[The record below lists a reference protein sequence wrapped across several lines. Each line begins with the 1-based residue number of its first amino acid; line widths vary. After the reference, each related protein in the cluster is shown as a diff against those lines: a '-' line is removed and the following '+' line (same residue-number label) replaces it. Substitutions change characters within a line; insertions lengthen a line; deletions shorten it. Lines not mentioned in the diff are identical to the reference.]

1 MCGGVFHVE
10 YSTQKPLFYPSSP
23 SIAFLVEKSF
33 KETQPLAS
41 NIPEKKKKSA
51 PCFSKQYV

>member
-10 YSTQKPLFYPSSP
+10 HSTQKPLFYPSSL
-23 SIAFLVEKSF
+23 SIAFLVERSF
-33 KETQPLAS
+33 KGTQPLALY
-41 NIPEKKKKSA
+41 IPEKGT

>member
-10 YSTQKPLFYPSSP
+10 YSTQKPLFYPSSL

-33 KETQPLAS
+33 KEIQHLAS
-41 NIPEKKKKSA
+41 YIPEKRA
-51 PCFSKQYV
+51 PCFSKQ

>member
-10 YSTQKPLFYPSSP
+10 YSTQKPLFYPSP
-23 SIAFLVEKSF
+23 SIDFLVEKSF

-41 NIPEKKKKSA
+41 HIPEKRD